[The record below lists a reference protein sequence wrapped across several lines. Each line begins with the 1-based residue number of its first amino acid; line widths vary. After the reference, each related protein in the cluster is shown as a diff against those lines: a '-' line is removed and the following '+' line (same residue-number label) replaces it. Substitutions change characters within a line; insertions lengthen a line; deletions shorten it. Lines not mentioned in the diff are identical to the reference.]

1 MSRVHVKLFTI
12 FICCSYI
19 YLPVI
24 STLPPGLVFKL
35 LGSAIC
41 FSFVYVWHGTLDF
54 VLIWSVLNFLGISL
68 EAGARAL
75 AAHPRYRALEAR
87 LSGRMVRRLHALL
100 AAPLLVMS
108 SLSNFYFFAGTT
120 VCNQITYNTTAK
132 YHVSSQSL
140 QVGHIFVRRILLES
154 WPIGMPT
161 LLAFFYCCCQTSI
174 EAKNYKIKW
183 DILYGR
189 DRRD

>member
-1 MSRVHVKLFTI
+1 M
-12 FICCSYI
+12 
-19 YLPVI
+19 
-24 STLPPGLVFKL
+24 
-35 LGSAIC
+35 
-41 FSFVYVWHGTLDF
+41 YVWHGTLDF

-68 EAGARAL
+68 EAGARAI

-120 VCNQITYNTTAK
+120 VSKHIITETNYCK
-132 YHVSSQSL
+132 YHVLSQSL